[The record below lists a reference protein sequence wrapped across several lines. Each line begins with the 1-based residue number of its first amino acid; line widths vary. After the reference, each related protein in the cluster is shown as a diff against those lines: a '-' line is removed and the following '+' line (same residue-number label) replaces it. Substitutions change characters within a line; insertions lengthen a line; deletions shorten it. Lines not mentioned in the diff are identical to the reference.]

1 MKFKFD
7 GKQGESICSGFA
19 DLEIEN
25 RVADET
31 LKTGKDYITKAIRVK
46 KIKDGNLVAF
56 NKYELDSINRWL
68 FKSNYKVLEIGK
80 YVYYALFFKENIWM
94 KDVDKGYIDLQ
105 IRLKSYAYSSKI
117 LNNITV
123 IDNTYVDEDEDG
135 VEITVNQSEKIFT
148 INNKSNVEGVEIYPE
163 ISIKL
168 KDNKANVV
176 TIENL
181 TLNNKMILSGFENKE
196 YIYINGEN
204 QYMISKV
211 DETRDVYSKF
221 NGVYLKLQQG
231 INEIKVS
238 SNGFASVSIWYQEVF
253 NLGEVWLNE

>member
-1 MKFKFD
+1 MKFRFD
-7 GKQGESICSGFA
+7 GQKGESICSGLA

-31 LKTGKDYITKAIRVK
+31 LKTGKNYITKAIRSK
-46 KIKDGNLVAF
+46 KVKDGNLVAF

-80 YVYYALFFKENIWM
+80 YVYYAIFFKENIWM

-105 IRLKSYAYSSKI
+105 IRLKPYAYSSKI
-117 LNNITV
+117 VNNITV
-123 IDNTYVDEDEDG
+123 IDNTYIYTDDNG
-135 VEITVNQSEKIFT
+135 VEITVYQGEKTFT
-148 INNKSNVEGVEIYPE
+148 INNKSDVEGLEIHTE

-168 KDNKANVV
+168 KDDRANVV

-181 TLNNKMILSGFENKE
+181 TLNNKMILSELENKE
-196 YIYINGEN
+196 CIYINTEN

-211 DETRDVYSKF
+211 DETRDIYSKF
-221 NGVYLKLQQG
+221 NGIYLKLQQG
-231 INEIKVS
+231 INEIKIS
-238 SNGFASVSIWYQEVF
+238 SNGFASVSICYREVF
-253 NLGEVWLNE
+253 NLGEVWLNG